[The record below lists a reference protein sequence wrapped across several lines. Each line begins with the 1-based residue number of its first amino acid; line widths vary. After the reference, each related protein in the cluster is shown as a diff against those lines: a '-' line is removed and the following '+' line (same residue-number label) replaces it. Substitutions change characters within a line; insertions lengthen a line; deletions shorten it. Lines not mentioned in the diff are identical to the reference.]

1 MTNYKQLGRV
11 VEARQ
16 EYTEEELIK
25 KNLNNLINAKVNTVL
40 PIEDVALTVDE
51 MYRMAKE
58 TEVNAK
64 NVAQMS
70 RLITV
75 KTK

>member
-1 MTNYKQLGRV
+1 MTNYIKLGEII
-11 VEARQ
+11 EARQ

-40 PIEDVALTVDE
+40 PVEDVALTVDE
-51 MYRMAKE
+51 MYRMAKG

-64 NVAQMS
+64 NVAQMC